1 MYIVYSATGKEA
13 THTYYGYGKI
23 DEYQQNFLTNAKT
36 YNLDRG
42 DARLLDELGNDESK
56 VCFEII
62 ETVATEFEAWM
73 LRNELRTHNKDS
85 ITPPSFFPTTHTR
98 DMEQQNKE
106 MLQTWQ
112 KHAKCL
118 GKQTARQAWAD
129 GLWNNQEMK
138 NLCVIFPK
146 QMVLKDLD
154 DLTPFEF
161 NAKYFLIE

>member
-1 MYIVYSATGKEA
+1 MEINMYIVYSATGKEA

-73 LRNELRTHNKDS
+73 LRNELRTHS
-85 ITPPSFFPTTHTR
+85 ELTHT
-98 DMEQQNKE
+98 
-106 MLQTWQ
+106 
-112 KHAKCL
+112 
-118 GKQTARQAWAD
+118 
-129 GLWNNQEMK
+129 
-138 NLCVIFPK
+138 
-146 QMVLKDLD
+146 
-154 DLTPFEF
+154 
-161 NAKYFLIE
+161 